1 MFTVYVY
8 SYNEAVPGV
17 SIITVGSFNMIS
29 YYGLLYCD
37 QFNSFNSV
45 TILSQFIE
53 WHFRRL
59 VSDYLCSL
67 LSDNF
72 GNLVS
77 EYLVSLLSDYFG
89 SLVSAYLGS
98 LGR

>member
-1 MFTVYVY
+1 M
-8 SYNEAVPGV
+8 
-17 SIITVGSFNMIS
+17 
-29 YYGLLYCD
+29 
-37 QFNSFNSV
+37 
-45 TILSQFIE
+45 
-53 WHFRRL
+53 
-59 VSDYLCSL
+59 SDYLCSL

-98 LGR
+98 LGRQMSRFCSFTNKAAYCLTIKTVSIL